1 MVKKCY
7 VLLLLAFTLQA
18 CETADGALQGVKS
31 VANGVSRDI
40 DSIRK

>member
-1 MVKKCY
+1 MIKKCY
-7 VLLLLAFTLQA
+7 VIFLLVCTLQA